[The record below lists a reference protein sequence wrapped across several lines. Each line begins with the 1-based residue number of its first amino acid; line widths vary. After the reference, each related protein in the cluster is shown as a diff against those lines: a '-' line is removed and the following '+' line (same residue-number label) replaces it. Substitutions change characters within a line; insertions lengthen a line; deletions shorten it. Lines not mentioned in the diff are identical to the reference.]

1 MKTLT
6 YTRISDSVLSI
17 NLHNGYTVIAMK
29 LFDFKR
35 KIYNVTFY
43 IKGNDIDT
51 LELMEKQDNIEFIAD
66 RKSIN
71 SVIIKHVAT
80 LLSEGF
86 YNYYIERYDY
96 MIKCFERGNE
106 LFEKERLNRNSG
118 GVV

>member
-17 NLHNGYTVIAMK
+17 NLHNGYTVIA
-29 LFDFKR
+29 
-35 KIYNVTFY
+35 